1 MMVTFISQCE
11 KKALARTRRVLDAF
25 ANRIG
30 DNTWQTVITQ
40 EGLLAVKKLLRKTA
54 SKNTAV
60 SCHWIRS
67 RARSEFIWVV
77 GNKHK
82 FDREG
87 RVPVNTTTVNIPY
100 RDDLNDW
107 HYLPLIQALAC
118 LAALLHDW
126 GKACARFQDKLKKS
140 YKGLMGDALRH
151 EFISCLLLKAL
162 INSTQNPQTDNEW
175 LTILSKGEIDES
187 VLLGTDLNAIK
198 KPLENL
204 PPIAELIAWLILTH
218 HRMPLLHKK
227 EIENGWKNE
236 AADQIN
242 QVFKHI
248 DESWGY
254 SNEIAAN
261 TLGECLHFPKGL
273 ISTSKLWLKP
283 LKRWAGKLLGH
294 QELVEQIM
302 KDADHS
308 YRPILFY
315 ARLSLMLA
323 DHYYSSLSKKDSGP
337 WNNTINM
344 IANTQKDGTA
354 KQALDQ
360 HLVCVYEQAKRNARY
375 LPKFERDLPVTEN
388 TSALKRNSPVAK
400 FKWQDKAAGKIKAW
414 VDQQENQT
422 YGFFTVNM
430 AGTGCGK
437 TFANA
442 KVMLALTKD
451 NDSLRYILALGL
463 RTLTLQTGD
472 DYRQRIFQNSDGS
485 DLGVIIGSK
494 AITDLH
500 ENKEN
505 KNEKTVFEEGA
516 ESQESLMEDSS
527 ELFYDVDIPE
537 NELTTILPPEKNQKR
552 YEKSRKLLY
561 APILVCTIDHIISA
575 TETTRGGRYILPALR
590 LMSSDLV
597 IDEIDDFTGS
607 DAIAIGRLIHFAGML
622 GRKVMISSATIPPAL
637 AEGYFNCYREGW
649 RLFTKTRNA
658 NPGIGCAW
666 IDEFSTVVSDID
678 TADREAANR
687 QYVQAHQAFI
697 KKRIGKLAQQ
707 PALRKA
713 DIISCQAAI
722 DLQGSSETTKQEAWF
737 NIIIQDAFIKHRNH
751 HTIDP
756 KTGLKVSFGVIRTA
770 NIQPCV
776 SLAQFLLEYDC
787 PERIAI
793 RTMPY
798 HSQQV
803 LLLRHEQEKHLD
815 SVLKRKESQG
825 EPPAAFHNKVI
836 RGHLDAMAAREQPP
850 EDVLFIL
857 VATPVEEVG
866 RDHDFDWAVVEPSSY
881 RSIVQMAGRVRRH
894 RDQEVQTPNVG
905 LLQYNWKTVRSG
917 DKPYALYFSRPGY
930 EFSGKVTVNSKPFWA
945 SCGTYDLKKLV
956 NASSISNNLN
966 AIPRIDDNAK
976 HGSRL
981 ASLEHAV
988 TAHWLKN
995 YEAKGPESLQGYI
1008 SGHWYLT
1015 ALPQVLN
1022 RFRESRASLHLFR
1035 CFDSAGKTYFTVK
1048 DEQGKPVFYDTTD
1061 DLVNQDGAY
1070 NISTSNLSIKAQQR
1084 LWFPRNYVQ
1093 SLIYTAEEC
1102 EINYNK
1108 AALLYGEVVIPK
1120 PDQEKEFNLNYW
1132 YNDQLGLFKD
1142 EK

>member
-30 DNTWQTVITQ
+30 DNTWQTVITS

-54 SKNTAV
+54 SKSTAV

-77 GNKHK
+77 GSKLK

-87 RVPVNTTTVNIPY
+87 RVPVNTTVVNTPY

-107 HYLPLIQALAC
+107 HYFPLIQSLAC

-126 GKACARFQDKLKKS
+126 GKSCARFQDKLKKS
-140 YKGLMGDALRH
+140 YKGPMGDALRH
-151 EFISCLLLKAL
+151 EWISCLLLKAL
-162 INSTQNPQTDNEW
+162 IHSTQNSQTDKEW

-187 VLLGTDLNAIK
+187 VLLSTDLKAIE
-198 KPLENL
+198 KPLEDL
-204 PPIAELIAWLILTH
+204 PPIAQLIAWLVLTH
-218 HRMPLLHKK
+218 HRMPLLQDKK
-227 EIENGWKNE
+227 EIKNE
-236 AADQIN
+236 WPNEAVDNIDQLFGYIG
-242 QVFKHI
+242 QR
-248 DESWGY
+248 WGY
-254 SNEIAAN
+254 SNAIAAS
-261 TLGECLHFPKGL
+261 TLKDCLLFPKGL
-273 ISTSKLWLKP
+273 ASNSTLWLKN
-283 LKRWAGKLLGH
+283 LKRWSGKLIGQ

-302 KDADHS
+302 KDADGS

-323 DHYYSSLSKKDSGP
+323 DHFYSSLSKKDSGP
-337 WNNTINM
+337 WNYTFDM

-354 KQALDQ
+354 KQTLDQ
-360 HLVCVYEQAKRNARY
+360 HLVGVYEQAKRNARY
-375 LPKFERDLPVTEN
+375 LPKFERELPVTEN
-388 TSALKRNSPVAK
+388 TSALKQKSPVTK
-400 FKWQDKAAGKIKAW
+400 FKWQDKAAGKIRAW
-414 VDQQENQT
+414 ADQQGDLPC
-422 YGFFTVNM
+422 GFFTVNM
-430 AGTGCGK
+430 ASTGCGK

-442 KVMLALTKD
+442 KVMLALAKD

-472 DYRQRIFQNSDGS
+472 DYRQRIFQNTDGS

-500 ENKEN
+500 EDRRNK
-505 KNEKTVFEEGA
+505 KKAVLDEGG
-516 ESQESLMEDSS
+516 ESQESLMEDTS

-537 NELTTILPPEKNQKR
+537 NELATVLPH
-552 YEKSRKLLY
+552 EKSRKLIY

-597 IDEIDDFTGS
+597 IDEIDDFTGA
-607 DAIAIGRLIHFAGML
+607 DAIAIGRLIHLAGML

-649 RLFTKTRNA
+649 QLFTKTRNA
-658 NPGIGCAW
+658 GPRIGCAW
-666 IDEFSTVVSDID
+666 IDEFTTTVNDIE
-678 TADREAANR
+678 TADQKAANQ
-687 QYVQAHQAFI
+687 QYAQAHQAFI
-697 KKRIGKLAQQ
+697 KKRVGKLAQQ
-707 PALRKA
+707 TALRKA
-713 DIISCQAAI
+713 DIISCQTAI
-722 DLQGSSETTKQEAWF
+722 TSQKPCEASKQEAWF
-737 NIIIQDAFIKHRNH
+737 NIIIQDTFKKHRSH
-751 HTIDP
+751 HAIDTR
-756 KTGLKVSFGVIRTA
+756 TGLKVSFGVIRTA

-776 SLAQFLLEYDC
+776 YLAQYLLEYDC
-787 PERIAI
+787 PEKIAI
-793 RTMPY
+793 RVMPY

-825 EPPAAFHNKVI
+825 EPPAAFQNTVI
-836 RGHLDAMAAREQPP
+836 RRHLDNMTEREQPP

-866 RDHDFDWAVVEPSSY
+866 RDHDFDWAIVEPSSY

-894 RDQEVQTPNVG
+894 RDQDVLEPNVG
-905 LLQYNWKTVRSG
+905 LLQYNWKAVRSG
-917 DKPYALYFSRPGY
+917 DKPHTRYFSHPGY
-930 EFSGKVTVNSKPFWA
+930 EFKGKVMVNSKPLWA
-945 SCGTYDLKKLV
+945 SFDTYDLNKLV
-956 NASSISNNLN
+956 NTSSISDNLN
-966 AIPRIDDNAK
+966 AIPRIDDHGK

-988 TAHWLKN
+988 TAHWLKS
-995 YEAKGPESLQGYI
+995 YDLKGPDSLQGYI

-1015 ALPQVLN
+1015 ALPQAFN
-1022 RFRESRASLHLFR
+1022 RFRQSRASLHLFR
-1035 CFDSAGKTYFTVK
+1035 CFDSTGKTYFTLK
-1048 DEQGKPVFYDTTD
+1048 DERGKPVFYDTTD
-1061 DLVNQDGAY
+1061 DLVNQDGVF
-1070 NISTSNLSIKAQQR
+1070 NITTIQLSAKAQQR
-1084 LWFPRNYVQ
+1084 LWMTRDYLQLMIREAEVREIKYNWAC
-1093 SLIYTAEEC
+1093 LIF
-1102 EINYNK
+1102 
-1108 AALLYGEVVIPK
+1108 GEVVIPE
-1120 PDQEKEFNLNYW
+1120 PKEGSITGYG
-1132 YNDQLGLFKD
+1132 YNDQLGLFKQ
-1142 EK
+1142 EKK

>member
-30 DNTWQTVITQ
+30 NNTWQTVITS
-40 EGLLAVKKLLRKTA
+40 EGLMAVKKLLRKTA

-67 RARSEFIWVV
+67 RARSEFFWVV

-87 RVPVNTTTVNIPY
+87 RVPVNTTIVNRPY

-107 HYLPLIQALAC
+107 HYLPLIQSLAC

-140 YKGLMGDALRH
+140 YKGPMGDALRH
-151 EFISCLLLKAL
+151 EWISCLLLKAL
-162 INSTQNPQTDNEW
+162 IHSTQNPQTDEGW
-175 LTILSKGEIDES
+175 LTILSKGEIDET
-187 VLLGTDLNAIK
+187 VLLNTNLAAIE
-198 KPLENL
+198 KPLEDL
-204 PPIAELIAWLILTH
+204 PPIARLIAWLILTH
-218 HRMPLLHKK
+218 HRMPLLKDTD
-227 EIENGWKNE
+227 EIKNKWKGV
-236 AADQIN
+236 AADSIN
-242 QVFKHI
+242 QLFGYI
-248 DESWGY
+248 DQRWGY
-254 SNEIAAN
+254 SNEIATD

-273 ISTSKLWLKP
+273 ISNSRLWLKNI
-283 LKRWAGKLLGH
+283 KRWSGKLIR
-294 QELVEQIM
+294 QQDLVAQIM
-302 KDADHS
+302 KDTDRS
-308 YRPILFY
+308 YRPILYY

-337 WNNTINM
+337 WNNTIHM

-354 KQALDQ
+354 KQTLDQ
-360 HLVCVYEQAKRNARY
+360 HLVGVYEQAKRNARY
-375 LPKFERDLPVTEN
+375 LPKFERELPVTEN
-388 TSALKRNSPVAK
+388 TSALKQKSPVAK
-400 FKWQDKAAGKIKAW
+400 FKWQDTAAKKIRAW
-414 VDQQENQT
+414 VDQQNDLP

-430 AGTGCGK
+430 ASTGCGK

-472 DYRQRIFQNSDGS
+472 DYRQRIFQNTNGS

-494 AITDLH
+494 AIADLH
-500 ENKEN
+500 KDMESK
-505 KNEKTVFEEGA
+505 KDKAVLEEGA
-516 ESQESLMEDSS
+516 ESQESLMEDTS

-537 NELTTILPPEKNQKR
+537 HELSTVLPH
-552 YEKSRKLLY
+552 EKSRKLLY

-597 IDEIDDFTGS
+597 IDEIDDFTGA
-607 DAIAIGRLIHFAGML
+607 DAIAIGRLIHLAGML

-649 RLFTKTRNA
+649 QLFTKTRNA
-658 NPGIGCAW
+658 SPRIGCAW
-666 IDEFSTVVSDID
+666 IDEFTTAVNDIE
-678 TADREAANR
+678 TADQETANQ
-687 QYVQAHQAFI
+687 QYAQVHQAYI
-697 KKRIGKLAQQ
+697 KKRIGKLTQQ

-713 DIISCQAAI
+713 DIISCQTAI
-722 DLQGSSETTKQEAWF
+722 SSQEACETSKQEIWF
-737 NIIIQDAFIKHRNH
+737 NIIIQDAVKKHRSH
-751 HTIDP
+751 HAIDP

-787 PERIAI
+787 PEKIAI
-793 RTMPY
+793 RVMPY

-825 EPPAAFHNKVI
+825 EPPAAFQNDVI
-836 RGHLDAMAAREQPP
+836 RGHLYALAEKEQPP
-850 EDVLFIL
+850 ENVLFIL

-866 RDHDFDWAVVEPSSY
+866 RDHDFDWAIVEPSSY

-905 LLQYNWKTVRSG
+905 LLQYNWKAVRSG
-917 DKPYALYFSRPGY
+917 DKPCARYFSHPGY
-930 EFSGKVTVNSKPFWA
+930 EFDGQVIVNSKPFRA
-945 SCGTYDLKKLV
+945 SCGTYDLNKLV
-956 NASSISNNLN
+956 NTSSISDNLN
-966 AIPRIDDNAK
+966 AIPRIDDHSK
-976 HGSRL
+976 HDSRL

-995 YEAKGPESLQGYI
+995 YDSKGPESLQGFI

-1015 ALPQVLN
+1015 ALPQALN
-1022 RFRESRASLHLFR
+1022 RFRQSRASLHLFR
-1035 CFDSAGKTYFTVK
+1035 CFDSTGKTYFTLK
-1048 DEQGKPVFYDTTD
+1048 DERGKPVFYDTTD
-1061 DLVNQDGAY
+1061 DFVNQDDAGTY
-1070 NISTSNLSIKAQQR
+1070 SITTIQLSTKAQQR
-1084 LWFPRNYVQ
+1084 LWLTRNYFQ
-1093 SLIYTAEEC
+1093 LLIREAEAR
-1102 EINYNK
+1102 EINYSQ
-1108 AALLYGEVVIPK
+1108 ACLSFGEVVIPE
-1120 PDQEKEFNLNYW
+1120 PREGSVTDYG
-1132 YNDQLGLFKD
+1132 YNDQFGLFKQ
-1142 EK
+1142 EKK

>member
-87 RVPVNTTTVNIPY
+87 RVPVNTTSVNMPY
-100 RDDLNDW
+100 RDDMNDW

-151 EFISCLLLKAL
+151 EWISCLLLKAL
-162 INSTQNPQTDNEW
+162 IHSTQNPQTDSGW

-187 VLLGTDLNAIK
+187 LLLGTDLNAIK
-198 KPLENL
+198 KPLEDL
-204 PPIAELIAWLILTH
+204 PPIAQLIAWLILSH
-218 HRMPLLHKK
+218 HRMPFLDKK

-236 AADQIN
+236 AAENIN

-248 DESWGY
+248 DKRWGY
-254 SNEIAAN
+254 SNKIAAN
-261 TLGECLHFPKGL
+261 TLGDCLHFPKGL
-273 ISTSKLWLKP
+273 ISNSKLWLKP
-283 LKRWAGKLLGH
+283 LKRWSGKLLGH

-302 KDADHS
+302 KDTDRS

-337 WNNTINM
+337 WNNSIDM

-360 HLVCVYEQAKRNARY
+360 HLVGVYEQAKRNARY

-400 FKWQDKAAGKIKAW
+400 FKWQDTAAGKIRAW
-414 VDQQENQT
+414 VDQQDNQT

-430 AGTGCGK
+430 ASTGCGK

-451 NDSLRYILALGL
+451 NDNLRYILALGL

-494 AITDLH
+494 AIADLH
-500 ENKEN
+500 ENKKN
-505 KNEKTVFEEGA
+505 KKDKSVFEEGA

-527 ELFYDVDIPE
+527 ELFYDVDLPE
-537 NELTTILPPEKNQKR
+537 NELATVLPH
-552 YEKSRKLLY
+552 EKSRKLLY

-575 TETTRGGRYILPALR
+575 TETTRGGRYILPVLR

-597 IDEIDDFTGS
+597 IDEIDDFTGA
-607 DAIAIGRLIHFAGML
+607 DAIAIGRLIHLAGML

-649 RLFTKTRNA
+649 QLFTKIRNT
-658 NPGIGCAW
+658 NPGMGCAW

-678 TADREAANR
+678 AADRETANQ
-687 QYVQAHQAFI
+687 QYAQVHQAFI
-697 KKRIGKLAQQ
+697 RKRIGKLAQQ

-713 DIISCQAAI
+713 DIISCQTAI
-722 DLQGSSETTKQEAWF
+722 ASQEVSEATKQEAWF
-737 NIIIQDAFIKHRNH
+737 NIIIQDALKKHHNH

-776 SLAQFLLEYDC
+776 SLARFLLEYDC
-787 PERIAI
+787 LKKTAI

-825 EPPAAFHNKVI
+825 EAPAAFQNNVI
-836 RGHLDAMAAREQPP
+836 RGHLDAMAEREQPP

-905 LLQYNWKTVRSG
+905 LLQYNWKTVRYG
-917 DKPYALYFSRPGY
+917 DKPEGGYFFHPGY
-930 EFSGKVTVNSKPFWA
+930 ESGKKLSSTIRALFKSH
-945 SCGTYDLKKLV
+945 DLNKLV
-956 NASSISNNLN
+956 NILYISNNLN

-976 HGSRL
+976 HGTRL
-981 ASLEHAV
+981 ANLEHAV
-988 TAHWLKN
+988 TAHWLKS
-995 YEAKGPESLQGYI
+995 YDSKGPESLQGYI

-1015 ALPQVLN
+1015 ALPQVFN
-1022 RFRESRASLHLFR
+1022 RFRQSRASLHLFR
-1035 CFDSAGKTYFTVK
+1035 CFDSTGKTYFTLK
-1048 DEQGKPVFYDTTD
+1048 DERGEPVCDITGE
-1061 DLVNQDGAY
+1061 LVDQDGAY
-1070 NISTSNLSIKAQQR
+1070 NISTTNLSIKAQQR
-1084 LWFPRNYVQ
+1084 LWFARDYVQ
-1093 SLIYTAEEC
+1093 SLIHTAEER

-1108 AALLYGEVVIPK
+1108 AALLYGEVVILPK
-1120 PDQEKEFNLNYW
+1120 QDPEKELNFNYL
-1132 YNDQLGLFKD
+1132 YNDQLGLFKN
-1142 EK
+1142 EN

>member
-30 DNTWQTVITQ
+30 DNTWQTVITS

-87 RVPVNTTTVNIPY
+87 RVPVNTTIVNIPY

-107 HYLPLIQALAC
+107 HYLPLIQSLAC

-126 GKACARFQDKLKKS
+126 GKACTRFQDKLKKS
-140 YKGLMGDALRH
+140 YKGRMGDALRH
-151 EFISCLLLKAL
+151 EWLSCLLLKAL
-162 INSTQNPQTDNEW
+162 ITSTQDPKTDKGW
-175 LTILSKGEIDES
+175 LTILAKGEIDES
-187 VLLGTDLNAIK
+187 ALLSMDLKAIE
-198 KPLENL
+198 KPLEDL
-204 PPIAELIAWLILTH
+204 PPIAQLIAWLILTH
-218 HRMPLLHKK
+218 HRMPLLPDKK
-227 EIENGWKNE
+227 EIKNEWQYE
-236 AADQIN
+236 AADNIN
-242 QVFKHI
+242 QLFEYI
-248 DESWGY
+248 DKRWGY
-254 SNEIAAN
+254 YNEIAAG
-261 TLGECLHFPKGL
+261 TLGDCLHFPKGL
-273 ISTSKLWLKP
+273 ISNSKLWLKNV
-283 LKRWAGKLLGH
+283 KRWSGKLIG
-294 QELVEQIM
+294 QQKLVEQIM
-302 KDADHS
+302 KDTDRS
-308 YRPILFY
+308 YRPILYY

-323 DHYYSSLSKKDSGP
+323 DHYYSSLSKKESGP
-337 WNNTINM
+337 WKNTIDM
-344 IANTQKDGTA
+344 IANTQKDGSA

-360 HLVCVYEQAKRNARY
+360 HLVGVYEQAKRNARY
-375 LPKFERDLPVTEN
+375 LPKFERELPVTEN
-388 TSALKRNSPVAK
+388 TSALKQKSPVAK
-400 FKWQDKAAGKIKAW
+400 FRWQDKAERKIRAW
-414 VDQQENQT
+414 ADQQEDLP

-430 AGTGCGK
+430 ASTGCGK

-494 AITDLH
+494 AIADLH
-500 ENKEN
+500 EDKGS
-505 KNEKTVFEEGA
+505 KKSKAVFEEGA
-516 ESQESLMEDSS
+516 ESQRFLMEDST

-537 NELTTILPPEKNQKR
+537 NELATILPH
-552 YEKSRKLLY
+552 EKSRKLLY

-597 IDEIDDFTGS
+597 IDEIDDFTGA
-607 DAIAIGRLIHFAGML
+607 DAIAIGRLIHLAGML

-649 RLFTKTRNA
+649 QLFAKTRNA
-658 NPGIGCAW
+658 GPKIGCAW
-666 IDEFSTVVSDID
+666 IDEFTTVVNDFG
-678 TADREAANR
+678 TADQDAANR
-687 QYVQAHQAFI
+687 QYAQAHQVFI

-713 DIISCQAAI
+713 DIISCQTAI
-722 DLQGSSETTKQEAWF
+722 SSQETSETAKQETWF
-737 NIIIQDAFIKHRNH
+737 NVIIQDALKKHRSH
-751 HTIDP
+751 HAIDP

-776 SLAQFLLEYDC
+776 SLAQYLLECDW
-787 PERIAI
+787 PEKIAI
-793 RTMPY
+793 KAMPY

-815 SVLKRKESQG
+815 SVLKRKEPQE
-825 EPPAAFHNKVI
+825 EPPAAFQNGVI
-836 RGHLDAMAAREQPP
+836 RGHLDALAEREHPP
-850 EDVLFIL
+850 ENVLFIL

-866 RDHDFDWAVVEPSSY
+866 RDHDFDWAIVEPSSY

-905 LLQYNWKTVRSG
+905 LLQYNWKAVRFG
-917 DKPYALYFSRPGY
+917 DKPYAQYFSHPGY
-930 EFSGKVTVNSKPFWA
+930 EFKGKVIVNSKPFKA
-945 SCGTYDLKKLV
+945 SCGTYDLNKLV
-956 NASSISNNLN
+956 NTSSISENLN

-995 YEAKGPESLQGYI
+995 YKSKGPESLQGFI

-1015 ALPQVLN
+1015 ALPQALN
-1022 RFRESRASLHLFR
+1022 LFREGLASLHLFR
-1035 CFDSAGKTYFTVK
+1035 CFDSAGKTYFTLK
-1048 DEQGKPVFYDTTD
+1048 DDRGKPVFYETTD
-1061 DLVNQDGAY
+1061 DLVNQDDEGTY
-1070 NISTSNLSIKAQQR
+1070 KITTTHLSTKAQQR
-1084 LWFPRNYVQ
+1084 LWLTRDYFQ
-1093 SLIYTAEEC
+1093 LLIREAEAR
-1102 EINYNK
+1102 EINYNH
-1108 AALLYGEVVIPK
+1108 ACLSFGELVIPE
-1120 PDQEKEFNLNYW
+1120 PREGSVTDYG
-1132 YNDQLGLFKD
+1132 YNDQLGLFKQ
-1142 EK
+1142 EKK